1 MSSDYRELARRVL
14 SARREILRKFPFY
27 GLVLLNMPLMLD
39 EGLDTAA
46 TDGKK
51 LYFSPA
57 FLSKLSKEETEFLLL
72 HETLHVVLRHP
83 FRRPSSVNYDPLAW
97 NLACDIVVNSLILL
111 EAGGNLSAISIGGRP
126 AYHLDPKGHEGH
138 ESSAEAVYALLKKA
152 GGKMSKPK
160 TPSETEGDGKGPRET
175 KSGAVSSKGQ
185 SPIDGPSCGIIDD
198 HGRWESLEE
207 EEKEEMEGE
216 LDVLTIRRKGCGD
229 MPLGLERH
237 LPFLKSNVLS
247 WRFLLRDFLEEETT
261 DYGFLP
267 PDRRFPDSPFFLPSY
282 GERESKAEDL
292 LFCVDCSGSMQ
303 DHELAEA
310 YAEIK
315 GAIEELGGRLKGK
328 LCFFDSGLYGP
339 YPFESVR
346 DLLKIKPIGGGG
358 TSFGPV
364 FSYVEKATEKPRLIV
379 ILTDGKASFP
389 SEEEAHGIPV
399 LWVINNEEAEPPW
412 GRVARLTKG
421 N

>member
-1 MSSDYRELARRVL
+1 MSSDYKELARRIL
-14 SARREILRKFPFY
+14 RARREILRRFPFY
-27 GLVLLNMPLMLD
+27 GLILLNMPLMLD
-39 EGLDTAA
+39 DGLDTAA

-51 LYFSPA
+51 LYFAPD
-57 FLSKLSKEETEFLLL
+57 FLSKLSQEETEFLLL

-83 FRRPSSVNYDPLAW
+83 FRHPSSVDYDPLAW

-111 EAGGNLSAISIGGRP
+111 EAGGNPSAISIGGRA
-126 AYHLDPKGHEGH
+126 AYHLDPEGHEGH
-138 ESSAEAVYALLKKA
+138 QSSAETVYALLKKERDRHPE
-152 GGKMSKPK
+152 PK
-160 TPSETEGDGKGPRET
+160 TPIETEGDGKGT
-175 KSGAVSSKGQ
+175 GKTIGGTASIKGQ
-185 SPIDGPSCGIIDD
+185 SPVGGPSNLTIDD

-207 EEKEEMEGE
+207 EEKEEIEGE
-216 LDVLTIRRKGCGD
+216 LDVLAIRHKGYGD
-229 MPLGLERH
+229 VPLGLERH
-237 LPFLKSNVLS
+237 LPLLRPHVLS

-282 GERESKAEDL
+282 CERETKAEDL
-292 LFCVDCSGSMQ
+292 FFCVDCSGSMD
-303 DHELAEA
+303 DHEVAEA

-315 GAIEELGGRLKGK
+315 GAIEELRGRLKGR
-328 LCFFDSGLYGP
+328 LCFFDSDLYGP

-364 FSYVEKATEKPRLIV
+364 FSYVGKATKKPRLIV
-379 ILTDGKASFP
+379 ILTDGQASFP

-399 LWVINNEEAEPPW
+399 LWVINNEEAKPPW
-412 GRVARLTKG
+412 GRVARLTKK

>member
-1 MSSDYRELARRVL
+1 MSSDYKELARRIL
-14 SARREILRKFPFY
+14 RARREILRRFPFY
-27 GLVLLNMPLMLD
+27 GLILLNMPLMLD
-39 EGLDTAA
+39 DGLDTAA

-51 LYFSPA
+51 LYFAPD
-57 FLSKLSKEETEFLLL
+57 FLSKLSQEETEFLLL

-83 FRRPSSVNYDPLAW
+83 FRHPSSVDYDPLAW

-111 EAGGNLSAISIGGRP
+111 EAGGNPSAISVNGTP
-126 AYHLDPKGHEGH
+126 ACHLDPKGHEGH
-138 ESSAEAVYALLKKA
+138 ESSAEAIYALLKKEK
-152 GGKMSKPK
+152 GKKSEPK
-160 TPSETEGDGKGPRET
+160 TPAKTEGDEKGTWETEGRTASGKGKTPV
-175 KSGAVSSKGQ
+175 G
-185 SPIDGPSCGIIDD
+185 GPNAQTIDD

-216 LDVLTIRRKGCGD
+216 LDVLTIRHKAYGD
-229 MPLGLERH
+229 VPLGLERH
-237 LPFLKSNVLS
+237 LPLLGPHVLS

-282 GERESKAEDL
+282 GERETKAEDL
-292 LFCVDCSGSMQ
+292 LFCVDCSGSME
-303 DHELAEA
+303 DREVAEA

-315 GAIEELGGRLKGK
+315 GAIEELGGRLKGN

-358 TSFGPV
+358 TSFDPI

-379 ILTDGKASFP
+379 ILTDGQASFP
-389 SEEEAHGIPV
+389 SEEEAHGISV

-412 GRVARLTKG
+412 GRVARIIG
-421 N
+421 NK